1 MTQPVIVTDSTA
13 DIPEDIAKQH
23 DIHVVPLRLMFGEDT
38 FEDGV
43 DISAEVFYKR
53 LVQSE
58 QLPTTSQAS
67 PADYMQVYQE
77 IMNEYPGSPIISI
90 HISSGLSGT
99 YQSATIAKSMLE
111 GDPDITIV
119 DSKSA
124 SYGFGLLVVHAAR
137 LAAEGK
143 TAEEIVRSVEEMRRQ
158 RKLYFLVDTLEYL
171 QKGGRIGKAAAVIGN
186 LLNIKPILSIDEEG
200 IIYAVEKVRGRKK
213 ALARILER
221 FREDLGGVQNINV
234 AVGHTADPASAEP
247 VLEDLSRDFRLQ
259 EVVLTNIGPVVGT
272 HVGPGTLAV
281 FIWPA

>member
-1 MTQPVIVTDSTA
+1 MAHPVIVTDSTA
-13 DIPEDIAKQH
+13 DIPEELVNKY
-23 DIHVVPLRLMFGEDT
+23 DIHVVPLRLMFGEET

-67 PADYMQVYQE
+67 PADYIEAYQNL
-77 IMNEYPGSPIISI
+77 MNMFPDSPIISF

-99 YQSATIAKSMLE
+99 YQSALLAKSMLD
-111 GDPDITIV
+111 DPPSIYVV

-143 TAEEIVRSVEEMRRQ
+143 TAAEILDAVEQVRRQ

-213 ALARILER
+213 AISRMIER
-221 FREDLGGVQNINV
+221 FQADLGGIRNINV
-234 AVGHTADPASAEP
+234 AVGHTADPASADP
-247 VLEDLSRDFRLQ
+247 VLEELSRHYNLG
-259 EVVLTNIGPVVGT
+259 EVVLTNVGPVVGT

-281 FIWPA
+281 FIWPN